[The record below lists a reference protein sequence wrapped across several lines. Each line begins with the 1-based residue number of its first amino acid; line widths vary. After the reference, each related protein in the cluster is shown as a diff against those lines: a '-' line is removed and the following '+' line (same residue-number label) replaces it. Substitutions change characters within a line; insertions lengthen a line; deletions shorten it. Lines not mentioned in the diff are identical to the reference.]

1 MVRAM
6 SPRRSLAR
14 LRSPLARG
22 LVVAR
27 VASVLVVGLGPGLAA
42 CRTSQANPPGPTAQG
57 TLDPGSVAPE
67 FEADWEAVRRAQATD
82 PAAPE
87 IAAAADRLLSREPP
101 RNLKLA
107 ALHAKADQALRAG
120 DYAGAS
126 GHAGAGL
133 AEVTKAR
140 ASGGDLVGAEQ
151 GLAQQLARVRA
162 LAEAQV
168 GDPQQAL
175 QWLVALPVA
184 SGPDLERL
192 AATATARERA
202 GDRPGAVL
210 AYAQWRAAADEGS
223 PDAALAEARMRSL
236 WLGVDPGALETAA
249 RGATGTPAASC
260 LLTRAGHAADPK
272 APAWVAACTPGI
284 ARVGFLLPRS
294 GKFAGLADVQ
304 LAAAAAAVKV
314 LARGT
319 RTEVVWQDA
328 GSTPAEVAKATAAL
342 MRAGVEVFVGPV
354 GPGNIEAAVA
364 AAAAAGG
371 KPRFVVPG
379 EASAA
384 VTGVAPTLEARAAAL
399 AVQIRGLGRGA
410 AVVLAPDN
418 SYGKRAAE
426 ALSKSLRENNSK
438 LLKTLYYPDDMVS
451 FSKFVAPVLAELKGE
466 VALIVPDRLARMEL
480 LLRQLV
486 RSGMAVERSGGKGV
500 AVLSTGEGLAA
511 DALGPGHEILEGA
524 WLAPVAWPTP
534 DGDAFA
540 DAYTAL
546 EGQPPGDQAWLVWRA
561 VAAAWAGGVATPPI
575 AAVLRVEG
583 GRLVPTPAQVQ
594 LRPREKP

>member
-6 SPRRSLAR
+6 SSRRTR
-14 LRSPLARG
+14 LLPGPLGRG

-27 VASVLVVGLGPGLAA
+27 VAAVLVVGLGPALAA
-42 CRTSQANPPGPTAQG
+42 CRTSQATGPGPTAQG

-67 FEADWEAVRRAQATD
+67 FEADWEAVRRAQSAD

-101 RNLKLA
+101 RNLRLA

-120 DYAGAS
+120 DYAGAL

-140 ASGGDLVGAEQ
+140 ASGGDLAAPEQ

-175 QWLVALPVA
+175 QWLTALPAA
-184 SGPDLERL
+184 SGADLERL

-210 AYAQWRAAADEGS
+210 AYAQWRAAAPGEG
-223 PDAALAEARMRSL
+223 PEAALAEARMRSL
-236 WLGVDPGALETAA
+236 WLGLDPAALETAA
-249 RGATGTPAASC
+249 RSAPGTPAASC
-260 LLTRAGHAADPK
+260 LLTRAGHAADPQ
-272 APAWVAACTPGI
+272 APAWVTACRPGT

-304 LAAAAAAVKV
+304 LAAATAAVKV
-314 LARGT
+314 LARGAA
-319 RTEVVWQDA
+319 TEVVWQDA
-328 GSTPAEVAKATAAL
+328 GSTPAEVARATTEL
-342 MRAGVEVFVGPV
+342 VRAGVEVFVGPV
-354 GPGNIEAAVA
+354 GPGNIAAAVA

-379 EASAA
+379 ESTAA
-384 VTGVAPTLEARAAAL
+384 VTGVAPTIEARCAVL
-399 AVQIRGLGRGA
+399 ASTLRGLGRGA

-426 ALSKSLRENNSK
+426 ALTKSLRESNAK
-438 LLKTLYYPDDMVS
+438 LLKVIYYPDDMTS
-451 FSKFVAPVLAELKGE
+451 FAKLVAPVLGELKGD
-466 VALIVPDRLARMEL
+466 VALLVPDRLARLEL

-486 RSGMAVERSGGKGV
+486 RSGMAVDRTGGKGV

-511 DALGPGHEILEGA
+511 ETLGPGHEILDGV

-534 DGDAFA
+534 DADAFA
-540 DAYTAL
+540 DEYAAL

-561 VAAAWAGGVATPPI
+561 VAAAWAGGTSTPPI